1 MESTSVH
8 DEKMRPQQPKERQ
21 RKPKDLLSLKSIN
34 AILTKTLNRRN
45 AWVAQT
51 EWETTICHLTH
62 LENALEYMYCELLSV
77 DLRDFA
83 RTASKQAKSD
93 LCGHDLTLHYLSKKV
108 YHQIDSVVSH
118 HIDHIISEQSEHIQ
132 KAILL
137 SINIF
142 YCLLEQ
148 DLCLSTDDDY
158 KYIGKPETRI
168 NFSELESEYG
178 YNQKMCFD
186 DALHIKAIL
195 CKELYKAFVKPLS
208 TDARYQWLYEL
219 LNNFNYIKPEQSQ
232 ISEQFLFDFL
242 AIISILALDLSDCS
256 KSTEPY
262 ISAVCS
268 FLNVESD
275 FIQENHDNSSD
286 IPSMVVGK
294 KGLHKPTNSMIG
306 AKIKEN
312 QELEDLTNELESII
326 EKIKAMSSKFLA
338 FVHKSDKILDMLKKE
353 DEIIKLHQSLFEGNS
368 IEGKRNVISSLQE
381 YYLDLSTD
389 LQLES
394 TQFTQSRSN

>member
-1 MESTSVH
+1 
-8 DEKMRPQQPKERQ
+8 
-21 RKPKDLLSLKSIN
+21 
-34 AILTKTLNRRN
+34 
-45 AWVAQT
+45 
-51 EWETTICHLTH
+51 
-62 LENALEYMYCELLSV
+62 
-77 DLRDFA
+77 
-83 RTASKQAKSD
+83 
-93 LCGHDLTLHYLSKKV
+93 
-108 YHQIDSVVSH
+108 
-118 HIDHIISEQSEHIQ
+118 
-132 KAILL
+132 
-137 SINIF
+137 
-142 YCLLEQ
+142 
-148 DLCLSTDDDY
+148 
-158 KYIGKPETRI
+158 
-168 NFSELESEYG
+168 
-178 YNQKMCFD
+178 MCFD

-242 AIISILALDLSDCS
+242 AIISISALDLSDCS

-286 IPSMVVGK
+286 IPSMVVEK